1 MPSLFHHHS
10 LSHSTS
16 SLLSLS
22 MDFDLENPFTHL
34 HHPHSSDAATLFL
47 IESDHMLSPTYL
59 HTLHSSPTDSSV
71 RRDTISLI
79 SQCCCSCNI
88 DPHLSYLA
96 VNYLDRFFSFQGV
109 PQPKPWVLRLLAVSC
124 VSLAAKMK
132 QTEHNLFDFQG
143 NEGFIFDPQT
153 VHRMES
159 LILGALKWRM
169 RSITP
174 FSFVPFFISLFKLR
188 DPPLLQALKARATEI
203 IFIAQ
208 NGIELLEFK
217 PSVIA
222 ASALLSAAHELF
234 PIQYPCFRKAILNCS
249 YVNKE
254 EEEEMLGRCFKAVQE
269 MVINGYERGGLDIE
283 QRSDTAANVLD
294 HHFSSSESENTFMGT
309 SSSASAVTNRAD
321 KDGKKRK
328 VGVRQSKNERCI
340 QHC

>member
-1 MPSLFHHHS
+1 
-10 LSHSTS
+10 
-16 SLLSLS
+16 
-22 MDFDLENPFTHL
+22 
-34 HHPHSSDAATLFL
+34 
-47 IESDHMLSPTYL
+47 MLSPTYL
-59 HTLHSSPTDSSV
+59 HTLHSSPSDFAV

-79 SQCCCSCNI
+79 SQCCCNCNI

-153 VHRMES
+153 VHRMEV

-174 FSFVPFFISLFKLR
+174 FSFIPFFISLFKLR

-217 PSVIA
+217 ASVIA
-222 ASALLSAAHELF
+222 ASALLSASHELF

-249 YVNKE
+249 YINKE
-254 EEEEMLGRCFKAVQE
+254 EEEEMLVRCLKAVE
-269 MVINGYERGGLDIE
+269 EIVINGYERGME
-283 QRSDTAANVLD
+283 MEERSETAGNVLD
-294 HHFSSSESENTFMGT
+294 HHFSSSESENTTGIMKRG
-309 SSSASAVTNRAD
+309 D

-328 VGVRQSKNERCI
+328 VGYCNNQRVQMTQI
-340 QHC
+340 QQC

>member
-1 MPSLFHHHS
+1 ME
-10 LSHSTS
+10 
-16 SLLSLS
+16 
-22 MDFDLENPFTHL
+22 FDLENPLTHL
-34 HHPHSSDAATLFL
+34 HELHSSEDDASLFL

-59 HTLHSSPTDSSV
+59 HTLHSSPSDFAV

-79 SQCCCSCNI
+79 SQCCCNCNI

-132 QTEHNLFDFQG
+132 QIEHNLFDFQG

-153 VHRMES
+153 VHRMEV

-174 FSFVPFFISLFKLR
+174 FSFIPFFISLFKLR

-217 PSVIA
+217 ASVIA
-222 ASALLSAAHELF
+222 ASALLSASHELF
-234 PIQYPCFRKAILNCS
+234 PIQYPCFKKAILNCS

-254 EEEEMLGRCFKAVQE
+254 EEEEILVRCLKAVE
-269 MVINGYERGGLDIE
+269 EILINGYERSE
-283 QRSDTAANVLD
+283 TVANVLD
-294 HHFSSSESENTFMGT
+294 HHFSSSESENTMAMMNIG
-309 SSSASAVTNRAD
+309 D

-328 VGVRQSKNERCI
+328 VGYCKNQRVQMTQI
-340 QHC
+340 QQC